1 MHLCSEQLVIIGRE
15 NRYLFLLYWLSDT
28 YDDDNVKVI
37 IEKWKNREGIE
48 GNVCTFLK
56 SLLTYY
62 MWECQDP
69 LKEMCCHTCNFN
81 INETFGWCTYN
92 YKACE
97 IYIHDIHLFV
107 KDLRLPVPWQI
118 AFLSLGFFKRIT
130 ENFFLFFFYFELSIF
145 WLLNRCCGERLA
157 SRCHLGVKLLKN
169 KMLIF
174 NLFLSSFSLWHH

>member
-1 MHLCSEQLVIIGRE
+1 MHLCSEQLLIIGRE

-28 YDDDNVKVI
+28 YNDNVKVI

-62 MWECQDP
+62 MRECQDP

-92 YKACE
+92 YKACK

-107 KDLRLPVPWQI
+107 KDLRLPLPWQI

-130 ENFFLFFFYFELSIF
+130 ENFFLFFF
-145 WLLNRCCGERLA
+145 LLWTVNLLA
-157 SRCHLGVKLLKN
+157 VESLLWRETRI
-169 KMLIF
+169 KM
-174 NLFLSSFSLWHH
+174 SPWC